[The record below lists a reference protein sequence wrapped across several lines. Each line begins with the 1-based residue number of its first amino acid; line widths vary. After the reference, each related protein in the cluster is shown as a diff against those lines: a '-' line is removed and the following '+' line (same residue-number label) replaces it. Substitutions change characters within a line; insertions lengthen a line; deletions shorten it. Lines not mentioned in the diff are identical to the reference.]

1 MSALLEELLNDISL
15 QLLTASEDP
24 AGLKKLCAR
33 FQEEAQKSGAPSDV
47 AAIFQSVLAD
57 SSLDTANLVELVST
71 LVSRAQRALAAH
83 ISVQPVSVGGDD
95 SAADLSPELDAKLIA
110 EFIEKHSSLLE
121 EMEGNLMAQLDG
133 GSATP
138 PEEFLRQL
146 KGYIHNLKGDAGS
159 VGVLG
164 VERACHVIEDII
176 PTCKARAL
184 IEPLLDF
191 KAWASA
197 ALTALA
203 SNKPLPEAST
213 SFLERF
219 RRICAEASETQT
231 VLASSSGNS
240 DLPPEANLALL
251 AELMGEAPAP
261 SAAPAA
267 PAVAAAPAAPAAR
280 DTATGSSDTY
290 TMSVDP
296 DIFNEF
302 TGEAEDHLAAIE
314 TTLLEAQGNFD
325 KEAIDKIFRAAH
337 SLKGASSYFKLEE
350 IRETSHVTE
359 DLLDEVRA
367 GKRNMDQGLI
377 DLLLIY
383 KDLELLLLNDAKQ
396 AVKRDGVIK
405 RSPRS
410 KQYMEQLAQYKRSGA
425 GPSAAAGT
433 PREAANGAPSA
444 AAPATAPNA
453 DAGNKLDVK
462 TFVKVDTKRLDQL
475 IDSIGEM
482 VIYSSMLIQRCRA
495 QLAGDEG
502 LVKTTHQVEKFARD
516 LQNIG
521 MSMRLIPIRGLFQK
535 MSRLVWDT
543 AKKIGKEIKFTME
556 GEDTELDRNIIDQ
569 LADPLMHM
577 IRNAIDHG
585 IEPPEEREKK
595 HKSRVGSIQLR
606 AYHAGGSIHIEI
618 TDDGRGLNP
627 EKLLAKARE
636 KGIVLPGQQLSLA
649 ETYQLI
655 FAAGFSTAAVVTD
668 ISGRGV
674 GMDVVRR
681 NIEGMRGHVHIRS
694 EIDRGTVFTIEL
706 PLTLAIIDGILVRVA
721 KEQFIV
727 PTLSIVELTNL
738 SEDAV
743 THALDRGE
751 TFHFRGRSLPLF
763 RLGRLF
769 QLESKDSQS
778 TEGTVIVA
786 ESNGEQTA
794 ILVDEVL
801 GSYSTVIKN
810 LSDIFT
816 NREGVAG
823 CAIMSNGDVSLI
835 LDVRSLVVLARREYR
850 YITRAL
856 PTAAQGAPTSSAL
869 H

>member
-1 MSALLEELLNDISL
+1 VSKLLEELLNDISL

-33 FQEEAQKSGAPSDV
+33 FQEDAKKSGAPADV
-47 AAIFQSVLAD
+47 ANIFQAVLTD
-57 SSLDTANLVELVST
+57 ESLDTAHLVETVSS
-71 LVSRAQRALAAH
+71 LVSRVQRALSAQIA
-83 ISVQPVSVGGDD
+83 VAPVVTGGEDV
-95 SAADLSPELDAKLIA
+95 ADLSPELDAKLIA

-121 EMEGNLMAQLDG
+121 EMEGNIMAQLDG
-133 GSATP
+133 GSAIA
-138 PEEFLRQL
+138 PEDFLRQL

-164 VERACHVIEDII
+164 MERACHVIEDIL
-176 PTCKARAL
+176 PTCKPRAL

-191 KAWASA
+191 KAWAST

-203 SNKPLPEAST
+203 SNKPLPESST

-231 VLASSSGNS
+231 ALASSTNGSN
-240 DLPPEANLALL
+240 LPPEANLALL
-251 AELMGEAPAP
+251 AELMGEAPVP
-261 SAAPAA
+261 TPAA
-267 PAVAAAPAAPAAR
+267 PEPASPSPARESAA
-280 DTATGSSDTY
+280 GGSDTY

-359 DLLDEVRA
+359 DLLDEVRT
-367 GKRNMDQGLI
+367 GKRSMDQGLT

-396 AVKRDGVIK
+396 AVKRDGVLK

-410 KQYMEQLAQYKRSGA
+410 KQYMEQIAAYKRSGSSPTAARDTVA
-425 GPSAAAGT
+425 GAQPV
-433 PREAANGAPSA
+433 
-444 AAPATAPNA
+444 AAPVAASNSE
-453 DAGNKLDVK
+453 AGGTKLDVK

-585 IEPPEEREKK
+585 IEPPEDREKK
-595 HKSRVGSIQLR
+595 GKSRVGAIQLR

-694 EIDRGTVFTIEL
+694 EIDKGTVFTIEL

-721 KEQFIV
+721 DQQFIV

-769 QLESKDSQS
+769 QLDSKDSHS

-835 LDVRSLVVLARREYR
+835 LDVRSLVALARREYR

-856 PTAAQGAPTSSAL
+856 PAAEQAVATGSSL